1 VSKIWVPHDNAP
13 PPRISDL
20 PPAKQGAVSPANIPQ
35 SLKIAN
41 APAWVGIDDHSLS
54 AHQPIATG
62 PPCARESVST
72 AESNTELALNGMFPG
87 MIL

>member
-1 VSKIWVPHDNAP
+1 
-13 PPRISDL
+13 
-20 PPAKQGAVSPANIPQ
+20 
-35 SLKIAN
+35 
-41 APAWVGIDDHSLS
+41 VGIDDHSLS

>member
-1 VSKIWVPHDNAP
+1 MRRATNIRSAAGEAGRSFAGEH
-13 PPRISDL
+13 S
-20 PPAKQGAVSPANIPQ
+20 AKPE
-35 SLKIAN
+35 IAN
-41 APAWVGIDDHSLS
+41 APAWVGIDDHLLS

-72 AESNTELALNGMFPG
+72 AEGNTELALNGMFPG